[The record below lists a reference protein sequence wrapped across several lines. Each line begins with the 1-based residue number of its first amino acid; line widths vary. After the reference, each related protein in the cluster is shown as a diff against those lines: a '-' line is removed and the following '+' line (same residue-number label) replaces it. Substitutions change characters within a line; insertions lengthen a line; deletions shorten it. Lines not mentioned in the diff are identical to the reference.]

1 MSFTKRSGG
10 MLSSLA
16 YVAASQLLMR
26 LVAFLLG
33 VPSSPFSVR
42 DGGKVFAGW
51 ILLYA
56 VCCLAIEAVLF
67 LRRKWFTSQA
77 SPRAA
82 DPYLM
87 AVAELQDER
96 QGRPS

>member
-1 MSFTKRSGG
+1 MSFTKRSSGV
-10 MLSSLA
+10 LFSLA

-26 LVAFLLG
+26 LIAFLSD

-51 ILLYA
+51 VLLYA

-67 LRRKWFTSQA
+67 LRRRWFTSQA

-87 AVAELQDER
+87 AVAQLQDEA
-96 QGRPS
+96 QGKPS